1 MDIEDNVVTSFLTH
15 QSRGT
20 HELITEAPL
29 LTKEDGFSVFIGNVL
44 AGEKRPVVLPSA
56 PQPFQK

>member
-1 MDIEDNVVTSFLTH
+1 MDIEDNVVTSFLIH

-20 HELITEAPL
+20 HELITETPL
-29 LTKEDGFSVFIGNVL
+29 LTKEDGVFVFIGKVL
-44 AGEKRPVVLPSA
+44 MREKQPVVLPSA